1 MNAIDPKQYAAH
13 TLLTEK
19 QVADWMDC
27 SARSARSWL
36 ARHKI
41 KPADAPGRTKR
52 LPRRATCER
61 LSNARVRGNE
71 AHVTHKHQ
79 NGRGS
84 LWVDRIFRDVGRI
97 RRATGTNDKDVF
109 KAIDTMLTQLYQ
121 QGRFDLLESL
131 RDKKLS
137 LMEVYA
143 DWRVKG
149 VERLPSAATLGPVI
163 PRWEKWT
170 ATLEAEHR
178 RVAAGWGKKV
188 IGKHLPD
195 GAAIRAL
202 PDAVRAIQHTFAAQ
216 PRSANLMRSF
226 VLAFLRDTVGRG
238 SPVYSEVVSLRP
250 VKQPRRTPRAK
261 PTLDDVRTMADVLD
275 AQHAPIVWTLALTGM
290 RPKELWVTP
299 WKVMADRVRIEGSKS
314 AGSFR
319 DVPLLG
325 VITKPAVAHVTFR
338 KAFKAK
344 YRRVAGLRP
353 APRLRGPSGGCWRAA
368 HAQVA
373 LHGARPEGRSRPV
386 RVPRSECIPERR
398 RGADNGPPGPARWHP
413 PNAQSPGEKM
423 RQSPHISPHRGR
435 HAETVCCAATRW
447 ATSTPEEGLEPP
459 TR

>member
-1 MNAIDPKQYAAH
+1 
-13 TLLTEK
+13 
-19 QVADWMDC
+19 
-27 SARSARSWL
+27 
-36 ARHKI
+36 
-41 KPADAPGRTKR
+41 
-52 LPRRATCER
+52 
-61 LSNARVRGNE
+61 
-71 AHVTHKHQ
+71 
-79 NGRGS
+79 
-84 LWVDRIFRDVGRI
+84 VGRI

-121 QGRFDLLESL
+121 QARFDLLESL

-178 RVAAGWGKKV
+178 RVAAGWGEKV
-188 IGKHLPD
+188 MGKHLPD
-195 GAAIRAL
+195 AAAIRAL
-202 PDAVRAIQHTFAAQ
+202 PDAVRAIQNTFAAQ

-250 VKQPRRTPRAK
+250 VKQPRKTPRAK
-261 PTLDDVRTMADVLD
+261 PTLDDVRTMAEVLGP
-275 AQHAPIVWTLALTGM
+275 QHAPIVWTLALTGM

-344 YRRVAGLRP
+344 YANWRVYDLRHAYAGLLED
-353 APRLRGPSGGCWRAA
+353 AGVPRTRRLLYMGRGPKDVQDLYEFREVSAYLCADAERIMTHLDQLGGI
-368 HAQVA
+368 
-373 LHGARPEGRSRPV
+373 RPTLKVMG
-386 RVPRSECIPERR
+386 
-398 RGADNGPPGPARWHP
+398 
-413 PNAQSPGEKM
+413 KK
-423 RQSPHISPHRGR
+423 
-435 HAETVCCAATRW
+435 
-447 ATSTPEEGLEPP
+447 
-459 TR
+459 